1 MRTVCG
7 SKTFNIFQTFEGS
20 PYFSPDVREKGSL
33 LIRFQRK
40 VEWP

>member
-7 SKTFNIFQTFEGS
+7 SKTFNNLQTFEGS
-20 PYFSPDVREKGSL
+20 QYFSPDFRGKGSL

-40 VEWP
+40 VEQL

>member
-7 SKTFNIFQTFEGS
+7 SKTFNKLHTFEGNQ
-20 PYFSPDVREKGSL
+20 YFSPDPRQKNSL

-40 VEWP
+40 VE